1 MHYFKNNI
9 LEVIMKRSLWH
20 MSLLATLLGLTSNT
34 SHAKVNYDL
43 KNAQQAATIAK
54 YTISNSLLDVMH
66 KVSTANKA
74 ELTRGD
80 VLTALIENQ
89 LLGQY
94 ALKRF
99 GEEKLVENN
108 KVSFLPSVV
117 AEQEFRAVIQVAFDK
132 ELADA
137 RKKLGGSLDKT
148 ISQEQTI
155 KANEWDSFLP
165 SKKVLQLNIQ
175 LDNAGQKAA
184 QKRVLLQYQ
193 FDEKH
198 KGSVTLWDVYQRQQV
213 QGRNEIH
220 SRNSDFTQGQAR
232 EIVVHRFI
240 DYWVETQSNLS
251 KQTVAEIKQAILNK
265 RYHDGFVTMI
275 GIAADI
281 HDDVQYLKDLAKK
294 VTPAEIKGYY
304 KQHKDEFK
312 RIERVKAQHIALADE
327 KTANMVAEQLKK
339 GANFG
344 QLAKQYSNAMDKATG
359 GDLGWIVHEP
369 KNPTW
374 LNSLAF
380 IQPINTPSRP
390 VRTPTGQWEILLV
403 TKKEE
408 GYQAVDS
415 ESVRYL
421 ASQVIARQKMIK
433 EYQTIRKTLINQAD
447 IHISPI
453 LKAQM
458 LSLEK
463 EVTIAKP
470 SEEDHHNH

>member
-1 MHYFKNNI
+1 
-9 LEVIMKRSLWH
+9 MKRSLWH
-20 MSLLATLLGLTSNT
+20 MSLLATLLGLTSNACQ
-34 SHAKVNYDL
+34 AKVSYDL

-54 YTISNSLLDVMH
+54 YNISNSLLDVMH
-66 KVSTANKA
+66 RVSTANKA

-99 GEEKLVENN
+99 GEAKLVENN

-137 RKKLGGSLDKT
+137 RKKLGGSLDKM

-165 SKKVLQLNIQ
+165 TKKVLQLNIQ
-175 LDNAGQKAA
+175 LDGAGQKAA

-193 FDEKH
+193 FDNKH
-198 KGSVTLWDVYQRQQV
+198 KGTVTLWDVYQRQHV

-294 VTPAEIKGYY
+294 VTSAEIKAYY
-304 KQHKDEFK
+304 KQHKEEFK

-390 VRTPTGQWEILLV
+390 VRTPIGQWEILLV

-433 EYQTIRKTLINQAD
+433 EYQTIRKTLINQTD

-463 EVTIAKP
+463 EVIVAKP

>member
-1 MHYFKNNI
+1 
-9 LEVIMKRSLWH
+9 MKRSLWH
-20 MSLLATLLGLTSNT
+20 MSLLATLLGLTSNACQ
-34 SHAKVNYDL
+34 AKVSYDL

-54 YTISNSLLDVMH
+54 YNISNSLLDVMH
-66 KVSTANKA
+66 RVSTANKA

-99 GEEKLVENN
+99 GEAKLIENN

-137 RKKLGGSLDKT
+137 RKKLGGSLDKM

-165 SKKVLQLNIQ
+165 TKKVLQLNIQ
-175 LDNAGQKAA
+175 LDGAGQKAA

-193 FDEKH
+193 FDNKH
-198 KGSVTLWDVYQRQQV
+198 KGTITLWDVYQRQHV

-294 VTPAEIKGYY
+294 VTSAEIKAYY
-304 KQHKDEFK
+304 KQHKEEFK

-390 VRTPTGQWEILLV
+390 VRTPIGQWEILLV

-433 EYQTIRKTLINQAD
+433 EYQTIRKTLISQTD

-463 EVTIAKP
+463 EVIVAKP

>member
-1 MHYFKNNI
+1 
-9 LEVIMKRSLWH
+9 MKRSLWH

-54 YTISNSLLDVMH
+54 YNISNSLLDVMH
-66 KVSTANKA
+66 RVSTANKA

-99 GEEKLVENN
+99 GEAKLVENN

-137 RKKLGGSLDKT
+137 RKKLGGSLDKM

-165 SKKVLQLNIQ
+165 TKKVLQLNIQ
-175 LDNAGQKAA
+175 LDGAGQKAA

-193 FDEKH
+193 FDNKH
-198 KGSVTLWDVYQRQQV
+198 KGTVTLWDVYLRQHV

-294 VTPAEIKGYY
+294 VTSAEIKAYY
-304 KQHKDEFK
+304 KQHKEEFK

-390 VRTPTGQWEILLV
+390 VRTPIGQWEILLV

-433 EYQTIRKTLINQAD
+433 EYQTIRKTLINQTD

-463 EVTIAKP
+463 EVIVAKP

>member
-1 MHYFKNNI
+1 MRQSKNNI

-20 MSLLATLLGLTSNT
+20 MSLLATLLGLTSNI

-43 KNAQQAATIAK
+43 KNTQQAATIAK
-54 YTISNSLLDVMH
+54 YNISNTLLDIMH
-66 KVSTANKA
+66 KVSIAKKA

-99 GEEKLVENN
+99 GESQLVENN

-132 ELADA
+132 ELAEA
-137 RKKLGGSLDKT
+137 RKKLGGNLDKK

-175 LDNAGQKAA
+175 LDDTGQKAA

-193 FDEKH
+193 FDDKH
-198 KGSVTLWDVYQRQQV
+198 KGTVTLWDVYQRQNV
-213 QGRNEIH
+213 QGRNEIN
-220 SRNSDFTQGQAR
+220 SRNSDFTQSQAR

-251 KQTVAEIKQAILNK
+251 KQDIADIQQAILNK
-265 RYHDGFVTMI
+265 SYHDGFVSMI

-294 VTPAEIKGYY
+294 VTPAEVKAYY
-304 KQHKDEFK
+304 QKHKDEFK
-312 RIERVKAQHIALADE
+312 RIVRVKAQHIALADE

-339 GANFG
+339 GGNFG
-344 QLAKQYSNAMDKATG
+344 QLAKQYSTAMDKTTG
-359 GDLGWIVHEP
+359 GDLGWVVHEP

-390 VRTPTGQWEILLV
+390 IRTPTGQWEILLV
-403 TKKEE
+403 TQKEE
-408 GYQAVDS
+408 GYQPVDG

-421 ASQVIARQKMIK
+421 ASQVIARQKMVK
-433 EYQTIRKTLINQAD
+433 EYQTIRKTLIKQTD

-453 LKAQM
+453 LKPQM
-458 LSLEK
+458 LSLEND
-463 EVTIAKP
+463 VIIVKP
-470 SEEDHHNH
+470 SEADHHH